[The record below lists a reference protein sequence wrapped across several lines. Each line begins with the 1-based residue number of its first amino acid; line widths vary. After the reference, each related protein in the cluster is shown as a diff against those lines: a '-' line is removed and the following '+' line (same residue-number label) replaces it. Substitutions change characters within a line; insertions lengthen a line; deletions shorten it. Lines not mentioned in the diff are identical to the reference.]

1 MRRVVIPERWERII
15 SLVDHQ
21 GNVTVE
27 QIAHEID
34 ISPATVRRDLDRIE
48 KRGLIRR
55 TRGGAMPSPRTRIGA
70 TLAESRRI
78 NPTEKELI
86 GRVAAELVESGDI
99 LMIDG
104 GFTTYQVARHL
115 QATDIT
121 VVTNSI
127 DVLHVLVGREGI
139 TLVLLGG
146 DINLRSGTTVGP
158 FTEYQIQQFNADKV
172 ILGADAVSPEEGIS
186 VPLSQTAQTK
196 KAMIEHSRELIL
208 VADYSK
214 IGKSTL
220 YKVAPAENI
229 STMVTDDKADKEV
242 LDTFRSLG
250 VEVVVAG
257 QDSQAGN
264 EAA

>member
-15 SLVDHQ
+15 ALVDHQ

-27 QIAHEID
+27 QVAQEIG

-48 KRGLIRR
+48 KRGLIQR
-55 TRGGAMPSPRTRIGA
+55 TRGGAMPSPRARIGA

-86 GRVAAELVESGDI
+86 GRATAELVEPGDI

-127 DVLHVLVGREGI
+127 DVLQVLVGREGV

-146 DINLRSGTTVGP
+146 DLNIRSGTTVGTI
-158 FTEYQIQQFNADKV
+158 TEHQIRQFNADKV
-172 ILGADAVSPEEGIS
+172 ILGTDAVSPEEGIS

-196 KAMIEHSRELIL
+196 RAMIEQSREVIL
-208 VADYSK
+208 AADFSK
-214 IGKSTL
+214 IGRSTL
-220 YKVAPAENI
+220 YRVAPAEAI
-229 STMVTDDKADKEV
+229 STLVTDERADKGL
-242 LDTFRSLG
+242 LDAFRAVG

-257 QDSQAGN
+257 QDVLPDEDAG
-264 EAA
+264 